1 MSQAYQP
8 PCISRWGWKRLL
20 GLLLFIVA
28 ALAAVILPQ
37 LSHKEVSLQIRAT
50 HSGLATPDGFFVY
63 QKLDENGIDIASIT
77 PDRDGLVVRLARPEQ
92 HTLALQVLLRELPPA
107 TASPTRSY
115 IVRYFIRV
123 SELVR
128 HSPTVVATTID
139 TEVGRFSVPPPI
151 PPLYAPLQHPLA

>member
-1 MSQAYQP
+1 MSKAYQP
-8 PCISRWGWKRLL
+8 PCITRWGWKRLL

-92 HTLALQVLLRELPPA
+92 HSLALQVLLRELPPGYSIA
-107 TASPTRSY
+107 DKILHRSLFH
-115 IVRYFIRV
+115 R
-123 SELVR
+123 SERAGEALSYSGGND
-128 HSPTVVATTID
+128 H
-139 TEVGRFSVPPPI
+139 
-151 PPLYAPLQHPLA
+151 

>member
-1 MSQAYQP
+1 M
-8 PCISRWGWKRLL
+8 L
-20 GLLLFIVA
+20 GLLLFIIA

-92 HTLALQVLLRELPPA
+92 HTLALQVLLRELPPGYSIA
-107 TASPTRSY
+107 DKILHRSL
-115 IVRYFIRV
+115 FHK
-123 SELVR
+123 SERAGAALSYSGGNG
-128 HSPTVVATTID
+128 H
-139 TEVGRFSVPPPI
+139 
-151 PPLYAPLQHPLA
+151 

>member
-1 MSQAYQP
+1 M
-8 PCISRWGWKRLL
+8 L

-92 HTLALQVLLRELPPA
+92 HSLALQVLLRELPPGYSIA
-107 TASPTRSY
+107 DKILHRSLFH
-115 IVRYFIRV
+115 R
-123 SELVR
+123 SERAGEALSYSGGND
-128 HSPTVVATTID
+128 H
-139 TEVGRFSVPPPI
+139 
-151 PPLYAPLQHPLA
+151 

>member
-1 MSQAYQP
+1 M
-8 PCISRWGWKRLL
+8 L

-92 HTLALQVLLRELPPA
+92 HSLLLRELPPGYSIA
-107 TASPTRSY
+107 DKILHRSLFH
-115 IVRYFIRV
+115 R
-123 SELVR
+123 SERAGEALSYSGGND
-128 HSPTVVATTID
+128 H
-139 TEVGRFSVPPPI
+139 
-151 PPLYAPLQHPLA
+151 